1 MYNLYGIILLLTLG
15 GLLVLIYR
23 SFKQSGGADK
33 SILQDE
39 LQKNRMEL
47 TQSLQLNREELSKNL
62 DRLSEKLE
70 ERLRYI
76 NENQVWLLLINLLD
90 DPDTVIDK
98 AKTVSP
104 NGKVIL

>member
-1 MYNLYGIILLLTLG
+1 MDNLYGIILLLTLG

-76 NENQVWLLLINLLD
+76 NENQVKSAKD
-90 DPDTVIDK
+90 DRELCDCRSTLRRCFQFLQ
-98 AKTVSP
+98 
-104 NGKVIL
+104 KVE

>member
-1 MYNLYGIILLLTLG
+1 MDNLYGIILLLTLG

-76 NENQVWLLLINLLD
+76 NENQVKSAKD
-90 DPDTVIDK
+90 DREELHK
-98 AKTVSP
+98 SLKYF
-104 NGKVIL
+104 NE